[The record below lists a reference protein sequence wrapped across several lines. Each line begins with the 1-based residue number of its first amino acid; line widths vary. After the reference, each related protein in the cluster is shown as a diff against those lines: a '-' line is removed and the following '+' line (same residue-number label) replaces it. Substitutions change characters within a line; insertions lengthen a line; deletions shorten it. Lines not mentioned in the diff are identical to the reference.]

1 MILLRRKAKILQSI
15 ALINIATDAKIITR
29 ILSHGY
35 SLNAR
40 PDLSYKTAFGALSG
54 QLCSYSS

>member
-40 PDLSYKTAFGALSG
+40 PDLSYK
-54 QLCSYSS
+54 